1 MHERNKFFTSRFW
14 RFVLYISSFL
24 PRNLNIFRNFGAL
37 AILSFIVCALSG
49 IPLLFVYD
57 VSPDKAY
64 ESVRFISQNKFWS
77 FIRTLHR
84 YSSDALLI
92 FSLLHFLETF
102 LSGKFRQKKTYIFGI
117 LLTLL
122 IIVEGTTGFLL
133 VWDDSAKVI
142 GIGLVKFLTSVGFS
156 DNLERT
162 FFISDLR
169 MLSGIFRISLIFH
182 VFLSLIFLVFLGLH
196 VMKLKKPV
204 LLPNF
209 MLSSAAL
216 LSLFL
221 ISLFFKSPLG
231 NDAREVIFP
240 DKIASDFLYSFPYLV
255 FVRYGKI
262 SVFLFLFVFAFSLT
276 LPFLFK
282 VKTRAIIDLEKC
294 NGCMQCFMDCPYN
307 AIEILNFHGK
317 RKARVN
323 QSDCLGCGIC
333 FGSCESSAVIFPFY
347 SYKSEKDEITIKC
360 VLSGSDEK
368 ADVLVQCIGEV
379 NPKIIDDSVRRVKL
393 IGCSL
398 CYFRLGYDWTEKRA
412 EGKRRPV
419 IKKETYL
426 LEQMKRKKYDFL
438 APLLTILFI
447 LIALPLNSFDF
458 KVFSGRVLILDIEYL
473 SSPSKYLDFEGN
485 LPHMKNSLK
494 FPAERSSITVK
505 VKAGNRL
512 FSKKFFPSGIM
523 RDGKVNAFEDLRFPS
538 SITEID
544 LEVIEDASGKIVL
557 KESYKLEDR
566 VFLLRLRDF

>member
-1 MHERNKFFTSRFW
+1 MDSQKNKFYTSRFW

-49 IPLLFVYD
+49 IPLLFAYD
-57 VSPDKAY
+57 VSPDKSY
-64 ESVRFISQNKFWS
+64 GSVKFISQSKFWN
-77 FIRTLHR
+77 FTRAIHR

-92 FSLLHFLETF
+92 FSVLHFLETF
-102 LSGKFRQKKTYIFGI
+102 FSGKFRQKKTYIFGF
-117 LLTLL
+117 LLVLL
-122 IIVEGTTGFLL
+122 IIIEGMTGFLL

-169 MLSGIFRISLIFH
+169 MLSGIFRICLIFH
-182 VFLSLIFLVFLGLH
+182 VFLSLVFLAFLGLH

-216 LSLFL
+216 LLLFL
-221 ISLFFKSPLG
+221 VSLLFQPPLG
-231 NDAREVIFP
+231 NDAREIIFP
-240 DKIASDFLYSFPYLV
+240 DKITPDFLYSFPYLV

-262 SVFLFLFVFAFSLT
+262 SAFLFLFVFAITLT

-282 VKTRAIIDLEKC
+282 FRNKAVIDLEKC

-307 AIEILNFHGK
+307 AIEILNLHGK
-317 RKARVN
+317 RKARVI
-323 QSDCLGCGIC
+323 QSDCVGCGIC

-368 ADVLVQCIGEV
+368 ADILVQCIGEV
-379 NPKIIDDSVRRVKL
+379 NPKMIDDKTKKVKL

-426 LEQMKRKKYDFL
+426 LEQAKRKKYYFL
-438 APLLTILFI
+438 APLLTASFI
-447 LIALPLNSFDF
+447 LLLLPLNFFDF
-458 KVFSGRVLILDIEYL
+458 KVFSGKVFILDIDYL
-473 SSPSKYLDFEGN
+473 SSPSKYFDFEGN
-485 LPHMKNSLK
+485 LPHMKNSFK

-505 VKAGNRL
+505 VKTDNRL
-512 FSKKFFPSGIM
+512 FSKKLFPSGIM
-523 RDGKVNAFEDLRFPS
+523 KDGKINTFEDFMFPS

-544 LEVIEDASGKIVL
+544 LEVIEDATGKIIL
-557 KESYKLEDR
+557 KERYRLEDR
-566 VFLLRLRDF
+566 VFLLRLRD